1 MRATVTLDDELLELA
16 RAYTGIQ
23 ATSALVQSALRQ
35 LVQKEAAKRLAGLGK
50 SSPTLNAIRDG
61 QGQSAMIPSDL
72 SVFTCS
78 HSLGHRRAPRYH

>member
-35 LVQKEAAKRLAGLGK
+35 LVQKEAAKRLAGGK
-50 SSPTLNAIRDG
+50 KFAYPECHPETARGN
-61 QGQSAMIPSDL
+61 
-72 SVFTCS
+72 
-78 HSLGHRRAPRYH
+78 PR

>member
-50 SSPTLNAIRDG
+50 VRSP
-61 QGQSAMIPSDL
+61 
-72 SVFTCS
+72 
-78 HSLGHRRAPRYH
+78 

>member
-35 LVQKEAAKRLAGLGK
+35 LVQRGRQTPRRLGRKFAYPECHPETARG
-50 SSPTLNAIRDG
+50 N
-61 QGQSAMIPSDL
+61 
-72 SVFTCS
+72 
-78 HSLGHRRAPRYH
+78 PR

>member
-35 LVQKEAAKRLAGLGK
+35 LVQKEAAKRLADLGE
-50 SSPTLNAIRDG
+50 SSPTLNAIPRRPGAIRDD
-61 QGQSAMIPSDL
+61 PE
-72 SVFTCS
+72 
-78 HSLGHRRAPRYH
+78 